1 MRVVAFSDTHGQHD
15 ALEMPDGDL
24 LIFAGDMCR
33 LGNLDEVRQFINTY
47 LASLPHQYKIV
58 IAGNHDWPFE
68 DDVGQARQTLT
79 AAHYLQDEAIEIEGL
94 DRKSVV

>member
-33 LGNLDEVRQFINTY
+33 FGSLDEVRFFNAY
-47 LASLPHQYKIV
+47 LASLLHQHMTVQMLSFYNSLLLNKRLGKDACHLFV
-58 IAGNHDWPFE
+58 F
-68 DDVGQARQTLT
+68 
-79 AAHYLQDEAIEIEGL
+79 
-94 DRKSVV
+94 